1 MEPEI
6 TPEPTV
12 DERRAI
18 LAALGDEDPADPA
31 GYRSRWREAALEE
44 GVSAD
49 VAAERDSAIAD

>member
-6 TPEPTV
+6 SPEPTA

-18 LAALGDEDPADPA
+18 LAALDDEEPSAPA

-44 GVSAD
+44 GASAD
-49 VAAERDSAIAD
+49 VAPERDSAIAD

>member
-6 TPEPTV
+6 TPEPTA

-18 LAALGDEDPADPA
+18 LAALDEEEPSAPP

-49 VAAERDSAIAD
+49 VAAERDSAISD

>member
-6 TPEPTV
+6 TPEPTA

-18 LAALGDEDPADPA
+18 LAALDDQEPSAAA

-49 VAAERDSAIAD
+49 LAVERDSALAD